1 MLANR
6 SKLRIGEKM
15 QTSAITSRILR
26 GIEVCSDV
34 RNGVK
39 LIPAVEKFL
48 KGKLLSNQKV

>member
-26 GIEVCSDV
+26 GIEVCLDV

-39 LIPAVEKFL
+39 LILAVEKFL